1 MKTGR
6 WLTGIGAVI
15 LFLTGIG
22 HGTRIVQ
29 VQKMIV
35 DSGMKAP
42 LDVLLKGCWLAFSGE
57 MMALAVIAVMAST
70 MASGGRIVLI
80 CAATMVVNAGLL
92 FHFLGLS
99 FPVYVSAT
107 VAVFLLAGGL
117 MQGNGPRRTN

>member
-6 WLTGIGAVI
+6 WLTGIASLI
-15 LFLTGIG
+15 LFLTAIG

-42 LDVLLKGCWLAFSGE
+42 LDVILKGCWLAFSGE
-57 MMALAVIAVMAST
+57 MVALAVIAMVTSAMDG
-70 MASGGRIVLI
+70 GGRIVLI
-80 CAATMVVNAGLL
+80 CAATMIFNAGLL

-99 FPVYVSAT
+99 FPVYVSS
-107 VAVFLLAGGL
+107 VVGLLFLAGGL
-117 MQGNGPRRTN
+117 MQGKRTA